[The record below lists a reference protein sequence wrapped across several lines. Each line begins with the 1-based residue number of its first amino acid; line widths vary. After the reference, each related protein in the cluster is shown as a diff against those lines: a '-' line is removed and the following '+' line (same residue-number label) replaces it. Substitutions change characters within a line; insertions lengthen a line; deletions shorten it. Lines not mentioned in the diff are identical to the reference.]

1 MSSRRE
7 ETWRNASVRS
17 MLQSKKHSIQL
28 KISSADIKTNTVIE
42 DTLESSKGTEEPFEP
57 TEDRSRASIATEER

>member
-1 MSSRRE
+1 MSSRLE

-17 MLQSKKHSIQL
+17 MLPLKKHSIQL

-42 DTLESSKGTEEPFEP
+42 DTLESSKGTEEPFE
-57 TEDRSRASIATEER
+57 TD